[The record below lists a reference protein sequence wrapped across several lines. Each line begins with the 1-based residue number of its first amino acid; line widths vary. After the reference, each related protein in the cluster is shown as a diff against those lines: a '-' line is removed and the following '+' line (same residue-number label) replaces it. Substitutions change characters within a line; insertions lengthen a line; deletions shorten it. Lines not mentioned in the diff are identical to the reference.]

1 MNVCGSEVRQETF
14 QIVTEFLSEGLFS
27 LDYPK
32 IEYIVQ
38 VSIENPQLLKW
49 KVI

>member
-1 MNVCGSEVRQETF
+1 MCGSEVRQKIF

-27 LDYPK
+27 LDYQK
-32 IEYIVQ
+32 IEYIVEM
-38 VSIENPQLLKW
+38 SIENPQLLKW